1 MSTILAACFEQQA
14 SAKHAIEELQLAGF
28 APDHISTFYVNP
40 AGQHSTYRLGGDHD
54 RSPGA
59 EDSPKGTFAGVAT
72 GGAIGAVLGATT
84 TPIFGLVGP
93 AIGALLGAHVGSL
106 IGSMN
111 QMKDDG
117 QEPGLEPPLRHAG
130 VYVAVE
136 LPDASMEEKAVNIL
150 RNCGA
155 SSVERAQGMI
165 ENGQWEEFDPASSP
179 DIILPSLPTTG
190 GTSSPASV
198 RRG

>member
-1 MSTILAACFEQQA
+1 MSTIIAACFEQQA
-14 SAKHAIEELQLAGF
+14 QARHAIEELQQAGF
-28 APDHISTFYVNP
+28 APDHVSTFYVNP
-40 AGQHSTYRLGGDHD
+40 PGQHSAYHWGGDHD
-54 RSPGA
+54 KSHGA
-59 EDSPKGTFAGVAT
+59 EDSPKGTFAGIAT
-72 GGAIGAVLGATT
+72 GGAIGAVLGATA

-117 QEPGLEPPLRHAG
+117 EEPGLEPPLRHAG

-136 LPDASMEEKAVNIL
+136 LFDAGMEEKGVDIL

-155 SSVERAQGMI
+155 SSVERAQGVI
-165 ENGQWEEFDPASSP
+165 ENGQWEEFDPSSSP
-179 DIILPSLPTTG
+179 DIILPSIQTTG
-190 GTSSPASV
+190 GTSSTASV
-198 RRG
+198 RRS